1 MLVLDELS
9 CWAVFGVDKS
19 DPRLMI
25 LGSIGLAA
33 RESAAAHDLIETRL
47 RSRETD
53 PAERRGYGAVV
64 EFDIQ
69 RARRDTPGTNRVA
82 HLNNAGAALPP
93 TQVTEAVI
101 AHLRRESEIGG
112 YEAAAAAADQLE
124 ATYTSIARLIGCSV
138 AEVAVV
144 ENATR
149 AWDMAFYALAFK
161 PGERILT
168 ARAEYASNVIAFLQV
183 AARTGAVVEVVDDDE
198 HGQLSVAELRRRLDS
213 GGGEVKLI
221 AITHVPTQGGLVNP
235 AEEVGAV
242 AREAGVPFLL
252 DACQSVGQLPVDVER
267 IGCDLLSATG
277 RKFLRGPRGT
287 GFLYVRRSILDRLE
301 PPFLD
306 LHAATW
312 TAPDRYEI
320 RPDARRF
327 ENWETNPAGKI
338 GLGVAIDYAM
348 SWGLEAIE
356 TRVTALAEVL
366 RERLRSTDGV
376 HVHDQGQRRCGIVSF
391 TVDGVRSQ
399 DVQLRLAERG
409 VNVSVSPVGYARL
422 DLPRRGLPDL
432 VRASVHYY
440 NTEEELDRLL
450 DVLHSFGPT

>member
-1 MLVLDELS
+1 
-9 CWAVFGVDKS
+9 VD
-19 DPRLMI
+19 
-25 LGSIGLAA
+25 
-33 RESAAAHDLIETRL
+33 
-47 RSRETD
+47 
-53 PAERRGYGAVV
+53 
-64 EFDIQ
+64 FDIE
-69 RARRDTPGTNRVA
+69 RARRDTPATSRVA

-101 AHLRRESEIGG
+101 AHLRLEAELGG
-112 YEAAAAAADQLE
+112 YEAAAAAGEQVD
-124 ATYTSIARLIGCSV
+124 ATYSAIARLLGC
-138 AEVAVV
+138 AREEVAVL

-149 AWDMAFYALAFK
+149 AWDMAFYALRFQ
-161 PGERILT
+161 PGDRILT

-198 HGQLSVAELRRRLDS
+198 HGQLSVADLSRRLDR
-213 GGGEVKLI
+213 GDGQVKLI
-221 AITHVPTQGGLVNP
+221 AVTHVPTQGGLVNP
-235 AEEVGAV
+235 AEQIGAV
-242 AREAGVPFLL
+242 ARQAGVPFLL

-287 GFLYVRRSILDRLE
+287 GFLYVRHSFLEQLE

-327 ENWETNPAGKI
+327 ENWETNYAGKI
-338 GLGVAIDYAM
+338 GLGVAVDYAL

-356 TRVTALAEVL
+356 RRVTALAAQL
-366 RERLRSTDGV
+366 RERLQALPGV
-376 HVHDQGQRRCGIVSF
+376 QVHDQGERRCGIVTF
-391 TVDGVRSQ
+391 TVAGVPAQ
-399 DVQLRLAERG
+399 DVQQHLSRQG
-409 VNVSVSPVGYARL
+409 VNVSVSLVDYARL
-422 DLPRRGLPDL
+422 DLPYRGLPDL

-440 NTEEELDRLL
+440 NTGQELDRLVKAL
-450 DVLHSFGPT
+450 PASVP